1 MCGKSDSQIS
11 LKAPAFAPR
20 GGGGAEARAD
30 EEALAAAGAEVGPSA
45 AEGPEAGGA
54 SHAAEEGPGAGGS
67 QAGHAAG
74 AEEEL
79 PAPWSP
85 PHPPAQ
91 LWRPRFQSADL

>member
-20 GGGGAEARAD
+20 GGGGPEARAD
-30 EEALAAAGAEVGPSA
+30 WESHAA

-54 SHAAEEGPGAGGS
+54 YHAAEEGPGAGGS
-67 QAGHAAG
+67 QAGRAAG

>member
-1 MCGKSDSQIS
+1 MCGKSGSLFS

-20 GGGGAEARAD
+20 GGGGAEARA
-30 EEALAAAGAEVGPSA
+30 

-54 SHAAEEGPGAGGS
+54 YHAAEAGPGAGGS

-74 AEEEL
+74 AEEL

-85 PHPPAQ
+85 HWKGSHPPAQ

>member
-20 GGGGAEARAD
+20 GGGGAEARA
-30 EEALAAAGAEVGPSA
+30 

-54 SHAAEEGPGAGGS
+54 YHAAEEGPGAGGS

>member
-54 SHAAEEGPGAGGS
+54 SH
-67 QAGHAAG
+67 
-74 AEEEL
+74 
-79 PAPWSP
+79 
-85 PHPPAQ
+85 PPAQ

>member
-30 EEALAAAGAEVGPSA
+30 WESHAA

-54 SHAAEEGPGAGGS
+54 YHAAEAGPGAGGS

-74 AEEEL
+74 AEEL

-85 PHPPAQ
+85 HWEGSHPPAQ